1 MKRSNKS
8 YPYPVLG
15 IGDDIKPKPSFTV
28 DPITAD
34 SENYYVNVKIQMDNQ
49 DITDLISGGYAQF
62 GCEVEC

>member
-15 IGDDIKPKPSFTV
+15 IGDDIMPKPSFTV

-49 DITDLISGGYAQF
+49 DMTDLSSGGYA
-62 GCEVEC
+62 